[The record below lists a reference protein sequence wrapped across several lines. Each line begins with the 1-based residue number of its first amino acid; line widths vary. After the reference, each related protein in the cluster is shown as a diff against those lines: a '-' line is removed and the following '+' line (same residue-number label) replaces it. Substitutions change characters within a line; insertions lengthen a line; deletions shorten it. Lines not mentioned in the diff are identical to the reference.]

1 MATRK
6 NDTKT
11 TPYHL
16 VFIPNSWPGVGP
28 VGAQGCIFWTHDEA
42 GASLRLRFN
51 VLPVPF
57 YAVDTSRASA
67 RVAGARGNIYALA

>member
-1 MATRK
+1 MKVAK
-6 NDTKT
+6 
-11 TPYHL
+11 PL
-16 VFIPNSWPGVGP
+16 AVGLSHWIKWD
-28 VGAQGCIFWTHDEA
+28 VKQSCA